1 MSLFYKLAYAVGF
14 TPWDAGDTI
23 PGEGDQVLGLLA
35 EQESGEPPP
44 HGRALDVGCGKGR
57 YSIALA
63 QRGWQVTG
71 IDAVPKALE
80 IARQRAE
87 DHRAEVSFVQG
98 DVRQLDELV
107 EPGVDLVLDG
117 GCGHGMSDANRA
129 RVVRAEDAVVR
140 PDATLVMVAFHPTA
154 GPGPR
159 GATRDDIIAAYRGW
173 RLVDDVPLELGTDAN
188 RFAQRA
194 KPHVYRLRKT

>member
-14 TPWDAGDTI
+14 TPWDRSEAI
-23 PGEGDQVLGLLA
+23 PGDGDQVLGILA

-57 YSIALA
+57 YSVALA
-63 QRGWQVTG
+63 QRSWQVTG
-71 IDAVPKALE
+71 IDAVPKALD

-87 DHRAEVSFVQG
+87 QHRAEVTFVEG
-98 DVRQLDELV
+98 DVRHLDELV

-117 GCGHGMSDANRA
+117 GCFHGMSDRSRA
-129 RVVRAEDAVVR
+129 KVVRAEDAVAR
-140 PDATLVMVAFHPTA
+140 PGATLVMVAFHPTA

-159 GATRDDIIAAYRGW
+159 GATRDDIMAAYRGW
-173 RLVDDVPLELGTDAN
+173 RLVDDAPLELGNGTP
-188 RFAQRA
+188 RLVERA
-194 KPHVYRLRKT
+194 KPRVYRLRKA